1 MSERIDNEDG
11 YISHVVLG
19 STSDNKMFRTEF
31 HTSDNSGLKLPDTY
45 KGAKY
50 VSSLS
55 TDRYRVVISICN
67 FLVYVRALIKSSNA
81 HSYKKVVISVDSGNE
96 FTICVRAFT
105 SNSSLFEA
113 VNEKLPKN
121 YRNKVYFCAL
131 RPTDTWFQVCI
142 Y

>member
-11 YISHVVLG
+11 YITHVVLS

-45 KGAKY
+45 KGVK
-50 VSSLS
+50 SSLS
-55 TDRYRVVISICN
+55 TDRHMLVKNICN
-67 FLVYVRALIKSSNA
+67 FLVYVRTLIKSSNA
-81 HSYKKVVISVDSGNE
+81 HSYKKVAISVDNVNV
-96 FTICVRAFT
+96 FTIYVRAFT
-105 SNSSLFEA
+105 SNTELFDA

-121 YRNKVYFCAL
+121 YRNKLYFCAL

>member
-1 MSERIDNEDG
+1 MCERIDNEDG
-11 YISHVVLG
+11 YISHVVIS

-31 HTSDNSGLKLPDTY
+31 HTSDNSGLKLPDAY
-45 KGAKY
+45 KDVK
-50 VSSLS
+50 SSLPM
-55 TDRYRVVISICN
+55 DRHMVVKNICN
-67 FLVYVRALIKSSNA
+67 FLVYVRTLIKSSNA
-81 HSYKKVVISVDSGNE
+81 HSYKKVVISDDSGNA

-105 SNSSLFEA
+105 SNPALFEA

>member
-1 MSERIDNEDG
+1 MSERIENEDG
-11 YISHVVLG
+11 YISHVVIS

-31 HTSDNSGLKLPDTY
+31 HTSDNSGMKLPDTY
-45 KGAKY
+45 KGVK
-50 VSSLS
+50 SSLNI
-55 TDRYRVVISICN
+55 DKQMLVINICN
-67 FLVYVRALIKSSNA
+67 FLVYVRTLIKSSNV
-81 HSYKKVVISVDSGNE
+81 HSYKKVVIHDDRGNE
-96 FTICVRAFT
+96 FAIFVRAFT
-105 SNSSLFEA
+105 SNSALFEA

>member
-1 MSERIDNEDG
+1 MCERIDNEDG
-11 YISHVVLG
+11 YISHVVIS

-31 HTSDNSGLKLPDTY
+31 HTSDNSGLKLPDAY
-45 KGAKY
+45 KGVK
-50 VSSLS
+50 SSLS
-55 TDRYRVVISICN
+55 TDRHMVVKSICN
-67 FLVYVRALIKSSNA
+67 FLVYVRTLIKSSNA
-81 HSYKKVVISVDSGNE
+81 HSYKKVVISDDSGNA

-105 SNSSLFEA
+105 SNSALFET

-131 RPTDTWFQVCI
+131 RPIDTWLQVCI